1 MCNRAAAPYC
11 THQDLSG
18 DTNNRIIIIIV
29 YDQVIGRYAVR
40 VCKGVGVCKPA

>member
-11 THQDLSG
+11 TPQDLSRG
-18 DTNNRIIIIIV
+18 TNNRIIVVI
-29 YDQVIGRYAVR
+29 YDQVKDRHAVR